1 MLMFQY
7 QNRFLQT
14 PKFRLKNLQQDSCQF
29 PYSTVVIKVLI
40 GGAGG
45 PASEGVIRSL
55 LEANSKFDVI
65 GMGSDTS
72 DLVLSSARNKY
83 LVPNANENSYFTE
96 VFKIVRQE
104 KPDFLHAQNDR
115 EVLEIS
121 KYRDSFAKE
130 GVVTFLPNHNTIE
143 TCVDKWR
150 SYSAF
155 ENAGIK
161 VPKNIKI
168 NEESD
173 LEAAFKDL
181 ANSSGYIWLRSN
193 SIGGGGIGA
202 LPTNDYLFAKKW
214 IDFHKGWSNFIAAE
228 ILQPET
234 VTWLS
239 IWHEGSLVLAQS
251 RKRGGWVHGNR
262 TLSGVT
268 GVTKIGQTLSDP
280 IVDEIAKSAALA
292 VDGRPHGIFGVD
304 MAYDTSG
311 IPNPTEINIARF
323 FTTIYF
329 FTKAGLNMPELFVDL
344 GLNNVFKPEKPIVNP
359 LPVNLSW
366 FRGMDREPKLMHGDQ
381 VMQAI
386 TKL

>member
-1 MLMFQY
+1 MFQY